1 MNNNSGFGDI
11 NNCSSLDSSV
21 VSSPTVNNI
30 RRNSFYKLTNVL
42 LLLFLVFGS
51 CVVSFGMENVNEN
64 LKKNEIKDL
73 KKNENKDLKKIENK
87 DNDEINLIGVTLKN
101 RANTLKDLKNSY
113 IAQLSPGIALLLSF
127 APGLITG
134 IGGYDNT
141 WRPLNENR
149 GLYWYRHNIY
159 SISIIDNLLEKFLSF
174 CDKIPIFGKFNR
186 IGWSFVRGGVNY
198 HIPFKFPFTNFDMDL
213 HIFGLNFLANFEDGL
228 LAFIDIFNGFI
239 SYHIFQVLDLEIK
252 VAKYYS
258 ISINMIF
265 PLVFMWLSVIIEG

>member
-1 MNNNSGFGDI
+1 MFGLYRRC
-11 NNCSSLDSSV
+11 CSSKDNISVNCMDNGSSINTFTN
-21 VSSPTVNNI
+21 SSNI
-30 RRNSFYKLTNVL
+30 STISSSILYNRTHRSETGKIMNVL
-42 LLLFLVFGS
+42 LLLFFVFGS

-64 LKKNEIKDL
+64 KPSVCK
-73 KKNENKDLKKIENK
+73 
-87 DNDEINLIGVTLKN
+87 
-101 RANTLKDLKNSY
+101 
-113 IAQLSPGIALLLSF
+113 ALLLSF

>member
-1 MNNNSGFGDI
+1 MASVNFNMNNNSDLGDI
-11 NNCSSLDSSV
+11 NNCNSLNSSV
-21 VSSPTVNNI
+21 ASSPIVNSI
-30 RRNSFYKLTNVL
+30 RRNSFYKLTHVL

-51 CVVSFGMENVNEN
+51 CVVNFGMENVNEN
-64 LKKNEIKDL
+64 KPSVCK
-73 KKNENKDLKKIENK
+73 
-87 DNDEINLIGVTLKN
+87 
-101 RANTLKDLKNSY
+101 
-113 IAQLSPGIALLLSF
+113 ALLLAF

-174 CDKIPIFGKFNR
+174 CDKIPIFGKLNR

-213 HIFGLNFLANFEDGL
+213 HIFGINFLANFEDGL

-265 PLVFMWLSVIIEG
+265 PLVFMWLSVIIGG